1 MKEFDEIALDHL
13 NELIKNKDS
22 ENVLA
27 AMADMHPAD
36 IAELISDLDA
46 EEALFILELLD
57 DETAADVLVE
67 LDEDER
73 ADLLE
78 LMPNEE
84 IARQLEQMDADDAV
98 DVIQE
103 LDEEDREDVIKH
115 IDDVEQAGDI
125 VDLLQYDEDTA
136 GGHMS
141 TEMIVVNEN
150 LSMPDCIKAMRE
162 QAEDMDEIYNIYVV
176 DDDNRLKGIF
186 PLKTTIT
193 NPSASKIKHVMEPD
207 PISVKTDTPIED
219 VALDFEKY
227 DLVAMPVIDS
237 IGRLV
242 GRITVDD
249 IIDQVREQSER
260 DYQLASGISA
270 DVETDDSVWTQFR
283 ARFPWLLIGIV
294 GGIANALILDGD
306 GGDNSWQTY
315 LPGMA
320 LFIPLIGGTGGNVGT
335 QSSAIVV
342 QGLANGSLEMKNAG
356 KHLVKEF
363 GVALLN
369 ATIIAGLVL
378 LYNWIFPTDPDDM
391 RVSHLTSMAVT
402 ISLFAVVLFASV
414 FGTFVPIMLEKLK
427 IDPAI
432 ATGPFVTVTNDIVG
446 MVIYMLIS
454 STLIEQFLG
463 VTL

>member
-1 MKEFDEIALDHL
+1 MKEFNIDNIDQLKKLIEAKNGEQLKAEI
-13 NELIKNKDS
+13 KD
-22 ENVLA
+22 L
-27 AMADMHPAD
+27 HPAD
-36 IAELISDLDA
+36 IAELIKDLDDVD
-46 EEALFILELLD
+46 EALFVMLLLD
-57 DETAADVLVE
+57 EETAADVLAE

-78 LMPNEE
+78 IMPNET
-84 IARQLEQMDADDAV
+84 IAKTVEQMDADDAV
-98 DVIQE
+98 DLIQE
-103 LDEEDREDVIKH
+103 LDEDDQEDVIKH

-176 DDDNRLKGIF
+176 DDDHRLKGVF

-193 NPSASKIKHVMEPD
+193 NPSANKIKYVMEPN
-207 PISVKTDTPIED
+207 PISVRTDTPIED

-227 DLVAMPVIDS
+227 DLVAMPVVDS

-249 IIDQVREQSER
+249 IMDEVREQSER
-260 DYQLASGISA
+260 DYQLATGLVA
-270 DVETDDSVWTQFR
+270 DVETGDSVWKQFL

-294 GGIANALILDGD
+294 GGIANALILG
-306 GGDNSWQTY
+306 GGDDAQWQVI
-315 LPGMA
+315 LPGLA

-342 QGLANGSLEMKNAG
+342 QGLANGTLELKQAG
-356 KHLVKEF
+356 KHLAKEF
-363 GVALLN
+363 FVAMLN
-369 ATIIAGLVL
+369 AVLIAGLVF
-378 LYNWIFPTDPDDM
+378 LYNLIFPADDNTQKAM
-391 RVSHLTSMAVT
+391 VTSLAVT

-414 FGTFVPIMLEKLK
+414 FGTIVPIVLEKLK

-446 MVIYMLIS
+446 MLIYMFISTILIH
-454 STLIEQFLG
+454 TMIA
-463 VTL
+463 

>member
-1 MKEFDEIALDHL
+1 MKDFDIEIIDRLK
-13 NELIKNKDS
+13 ELIEAKDTVQ
-22 ENVLA
+22 VLEEIK
-27 AMADMHPAD
+27 DLHPAD
-36 IAELISDLDA
+36 IAELVSELDDTDDS
-46 EEALFILELLD
+46 LFLLQLLD
-57 DETAADVLVE
+57 NETAADVLVE

-78 LMPNEE
+78 EMPNET
-84 IARQLEQMDADDAV
+84 IAKTLEEMDASDAV
-98 DVIQE
+98 DLIQE
-103 LDEEDREDVIKH
+103 LDKDDQEDVIKH

-125 VDLLQYDEDTA
+125 VDLLQYDDDTA

-141 TEMIVVNEN
+141 TEMVVVNEN

-176 DDDNRLKGIF
+176 DDDNRLKGVF
-186 PLKTTIT
+186 PLKKTIT
-193 NPSASKIKHVMEPD
+193 NPSANKIKYVMEPN

-227 DLVAMPVIDS
+227 DLVAMPVVDS

-249 IIDQVREQSER
+249 IMDEVREQSER
-260 DYQLASGISA
+260 DYQLATGLTA
-270 DVETDDSVWTQFR
+270 DVETGDSVWTQFK
-283 ARFPWLLIGIV
+283 ARFPWLLIGIG

-306 GGDNSWQTY
+306 DSSWQAV

-342 QGLANGSLEMKNAG
+342 QGLANGSLEMKKAG
-356 KHLVKEF
+356 KYLAKEF
-363 GVALLN
+363 FVALLN
-369 ATIIAGLVL
+369 AVLIAGLVF
-378 LYNWIFPTDPDDM
+378 LYNLIWPADDDPS
-391 RVSHLTSMAVT
+391 RAHITSLAVT
-402 ISLFAVVLFASV
+402 ISLFSVVLFASV

-446 MVIYMLIS
+446 MLIYMLIS
-454 STLIEQFLG
+454 SQLIAAL
-463 VTL
+463 V

>member
-1 MKEFDEIALDHL
+1 MKEINKEYIEKLNDIIDQQNEEALKLEI
-13 NELIKNKDS
+13 KD
-22 ENVLA
+22 L
-27 AMADMHPAD
+27 HPAD
-36 IAELISDLDA
+36 IAEIVEDLDTD
-46 EEALFILELLD
+46 EALFLLRLV
-57 DETAADVLVE
+57 DEEVAADVLIE
-67 LDEDER
+67 LDEDQR
-73 ADLLE
+73 HDLLE
-78 LMPNEE
+78 QMPNES
-84 IARQLEQMDADDAV
+84 IARKLELMDANDAV

-125 VDLLQYDEDTA
+125 VDLLQYGEDTA

-141 TEMIVVNEN
+141 TEMIVVQEN
-150 LSMPDCIKAMRE
+150 MSMPDCIKAMRE

-176 DDDNRLKGIF
+176 DEDNRLKGIF
-186 PLKTTIT
+186 PLKKTIT
-193 NPSASKIKHVMEPD
+193 NPSASKIKHVMEPN

-227 DLVAMPVIDS
+227 DLVAMPVVDS

-249 IIDQVREQSER
+249 IMDEVREQSER
-260 DYQLASGISA
+260 DYQLASGIA
-270 DVETDDSVWTQFR
+270 GDIETGDSVWTQVK
-283 ARFPWLLIGIV
+283 ARIPWLFIGIV

-306 GGDNSWQTY
+306 TDGTSWQTV

-342 QGLANGSLEMKNAG
+342 QGLANGSLELKDAG
-356 KHLVKEF
+356 KHILKEI
-363 GVALLN
+363 GVALIN

-378 LYNWIFPTDPDDM
+378 LYNLIWPADDN
-391 RVSHLTSMAVT
+391 VQKAQITTMAVT
-402 ISLFAVVLFASV
+402 ISLFGVVLFASV
-414 FGTFVPIMLEKLK
+414 FGTFVPIVLEKLK

-446 MVIYMLIS
+446 MIIYMVVSSSLIS
-454 STLIEQFLG
+454 MFLG
-463 VTL
+463 